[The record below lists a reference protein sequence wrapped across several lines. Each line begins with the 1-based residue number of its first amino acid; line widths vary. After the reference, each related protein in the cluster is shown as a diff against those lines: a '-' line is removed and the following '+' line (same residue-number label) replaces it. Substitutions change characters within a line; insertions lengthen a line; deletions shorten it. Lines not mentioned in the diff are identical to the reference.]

1 MIRVTESLLAQRAY
15 RLSLAL
21 VDDLNRTDQSSPEL
35 RYVTGVANPWR
46 ATVAARPPRVRGRW
60 FQQRGETPFAALE
73 QLVDDLRRECSAR
86 GLDAQ
91 QILRD
96 AKLVDYV

>member
-1 MIRVTESLLAQRAY
+1 MIQVTETLLARRAY

-21 VDDLNRTDQSSPEL
+21 VDDVDRMDQSCPGL
-35 RYVTGVANPWR
+35 RYVSGMPNPWR
-46 ATVAARPPRVRGRW
+46 ATVAARPARARGRW

-73 QLVDDLRRECSAR
+73 RLVDELRRECTAR

-96 AKLVDYV
+96 AKLADFV